1 MRQLCAVENQ
11 RWYLGHQ
18 FRHASGRLKLE
29 AKVAISGPDS
39 YELGVGE
46 KGILRD
52 RESTDH
58 GERREERVELAR
70 LWMWDASWHV
80 L

>member
-1 MRQLCAVENQ
+1 MRQLCAVQGQ
-11 RWYLGHQ
+11 RRYLGHQ
-18 FRHASGRLKLE
+18 FRDVSVRFHLE

-39 YELGVGE
+39 YELGASE
-46 KGILRD
+46 KGILWQ

-58 GERREERVELAR
+58 DERREERLERAR
-70 LWMWDASWHV
+70 LWDASWHV

>member
-1 MRQLCAVENQ
+1 MRQLRAVEGQ

-18 FRHASGRLKLE
+18 FRHVSGRLELE

-39 YELGVGE
+39 YELGAGE
-46 KGILRD
+46 KGILWQ
-52 RESTDH
+52 RENTDH
-58 GERREERVELAR
+58 DERREERLELAG
-70 LWMWDASWHV
+70 LWDASWHV